1 MLPSGFMQFMRF
13 LTTISIMLLLIGCA
27 SSGPSDERLN
37 GTWRSNSE
45 ATVAEIFRSDPR
57 WADAPQEKRNAF
69 RNLFGH
75 LTSTYSNGTVTMSL
89 HGETL
94 KMGYTVEERGK
105 DFMVIKVG
113 GTKDE
118 NRTVHIR
125 FDSENQGY
133 WVKTQTITGEEIEE
147 RFDKIISP

>member
-1 MLPSGFMQFMRF
+1 
-13 LTTISIMLLLIGCA
+13 
-27 SSGPSDERLN
+27 
-37 GTWRSNSE
+37 
-45 ATVAEIFRSDPR
+45 
-57 WADAPQEKRNAF
+57 
-69 RNLFGH
+69 
-75 LTSTYSNGTVTMSL
+75 MSL